1 MLLMDHNI
9 KSGIVGGTLLSA
21 FLNMSWDDILFTI
34 VMASIGAVVSF
45 IVSLLLR
52 WLVKQLKL

>member
-1 MLLMDHNI
+1 MLLMDHNT

-52 WLVKQLKL
+52 WLVKQLKP